1 MAVESRDRDSI
12 TGAYRL
18 PGLEAL
24 GRLPRDQMLGRLG
37 YAVKRPIFAL
47 PFYPVSL
54 SGPGPT
60 RLNFSP
66 ADAWPGNAEVG
77 GAIIAGRFSLA
88 GETLENPQP
97 LWRPREAGRMWHA
110 ALHGFAWLR
119 DLRAVGGDTGRRTA
133 RDLVVAWIDQNAKSW
148 DSLAW
153 SPPVTG
159 RRLSHW
165 LAHYEFFAASAA
177 VEVRHRVLYEIARQ
191 ARHLARV
198 LPAGLAGTEALAA
211 LKGLITAGACLP
223 GGEAWLDRG
232 LALLRRELPRQL
244 LADGGHVER
253 SPKRQFEVLR
263 DLIDLRATLHA
274 NEVAVPAYLQ
284 AAITQMAP
292 VLRMLQHGDG
302 GLALFNDSNEG
313 EGWQVDMALQRA
325 EARVRPL
332 MSAPQSGFQRL
343 QAGRTLV
350 LIDAGAP
357 PPAGMDQQAH
367 AGTLSIEVS
376 LGRERL
382 IVNCGAYPGDTEWC
396 QVQRSTAAHSTLVL
410 NDVNSSELARDGTL
424 RRRPQTVLC
433 RREEAEGNIWL
444 ETSHDGYR
452 RRFGQVHHRRLYLA
466 ASGEDLRGEDR
477 LVGRR
482 GGDFALRFH
491 LHPEVQASM
500 AQSGEAALLRLPRG
514 DGWRLRAQ
522 GARMHLEESAYLG
535 QTGQMRRSLQVVL
548 TGRVEA
554 PETTVKWALRHEAKS
569 GAKP

>member
-1 MAVESRDRDSI
+1 VTDS
-12 TGAYRL
+12 GLL
-18 PGLEAL
+18 PGFETL
-24 GRLPRDQMLGRLG
+24 GRLPRDQVLGRIG

-60 RLNFSP
+60 RLNFSLT
-66 ADAWPGNAEVG
+66 DAWPGNAELG
-77 GAIIAGRFSLA
+77 SAIIAGRFDFA
-88 GETLENPQP
+88 GEVLENPQP
-97 LWRPREAGRMWHA
+97 LWRPREASRTWRA

-119 DLRAVGGDTGRRTA
+119 DLRAVGGDAARRAA
-133 RDLVVAWIDQNAKSW
+133 RDLATAWIDHNAKSW

-153 SPPVTG
+153 SPAVIG
-159 RRLSHW
+159 RRISHW

-177 VEVRHRVLYEIARQ
+177 VEIRHRLLYETARQ

-211 LKGLITAGACLP
+211 LKGLIAAGACLP
-223 GGEAWLDRG
+223 GGAPWLERG
-232 LALLRRELPRQL
+232 LELLRRELPRQL

-253 SPKRQFEVLR
+253 SPRQQFEVLR

-274 NEVAVPAYLQ
+274 SEVPVPAYLQ

-302 GLALFNDSNEG
+302 GLALFNDSTEG
-313 EGWQVDMALQRA
+313 EGWQVDMVLQRA
-325 EARVRPL
+325 EPRVRPL

-357 PPAGMDQQAH
+357 PPPGMDLHAH
-367 AGTLSIEVS
+367 AGTLGIEVS
-376 LGRERL
+376 VGRERL
-382 IVNCGAYPGDTEWC
+382 IVNCGACPGEAAWR
-396 QVQRSTAAHSTLVL
+396 QAQRSTAAHSTLVID
-410 NDVNSSELARDGTL
+410 DVNSSELARDGTL

-433 RREEAEGNIWL
+433 RREEADGNIWL

-452 RRFGQVHHRRLYLA
+452 RRFGLIHCRRLYLA
-466 ASGEDLRGEDR
+466 AGGEDLRGEDR
-477 LVGRR
+477 LEGT
-482 GGDFALRFH
+482 GGSGFTLRFH
-491 LHPEVQASM
+491 LHPEVQANM
-500 AQSGEAALLRLPRG
+500 VQSGEAVLLRLPKG

-535 QTGQMRRSLQVVL
+535 QAGRMRRSLQVVL

-554 PETTVKWALRHEAKS
+554 PQTTVKWALRHEAKS

>member
-1 MAVESRDRDSI
+1 MAVGSREKDLV
-12 TGAYRL
+12 TGAGLL
-18 PGLEAL
+18 PGFEIL
-24 GRLPRDQMLGRLG
+24 GRLPRDQMLGRIG
-37 YAVKRPIFAL
+37 YAVKRSIFAL

-60 RLNFSP
+60 RLNFSLT
-66 ADAWPGNAEVG
+66 DAWPGNAELG
-77 GAIIAGRFSLA
+77 GAIIAGRYAFA
-88 GETLENPQP
+88 GQVLENPKP
-97 LWRPREAGRMWHA
+97 LWRPRDASRTWRA

-119 DLRAVGGDTGRRTA
+119 DLRAVGGDAARRA
-133 RDLVVAWIDQNAKSW
+133 AHDLVIGWIDHNAKTW

-153 SPPVTG
+153 SPAVIG

-165 LAHYEFFAASAA
+165 LTHYEFFAASAA
-177 VEVRHRVLYEIARQ
+177 VEDRNRLLYEIARQ

-198 LPAGLAGTEALAA
+198 LPAGLAGTESLAA

-223 GGEAWLDRG
+223 GGGSWLNRG
-232 LALLRRELPRQL
+232 LELLRRELPRQL

-253 SPKRQFEVLR
+253 SPRLQFEVLR

-274 NEVAVPAYLQ
+274 SEAPVPAYLQ

-313 EGWQVDMALQRA
+313 EGWQVDMVLQRA

-343 QAGRTLV
+343 QEGRTLV

-357 PPAGMDQQAH
+357 PPPGMDLHAH
-367 AGTLSIEVS
+367 AGTLGIEVS
-376 LGRERL
+376 VGRERL
-382 IVNCGAYPGDTEWC
+382 IVNCGAYPGDTDWR
-396 QVQRSTAAHSTLVL
+396 QAQRSTAAHSTLVID
-410 NDVNSSELARDGTL
+410 DVNSSELARDGSL

-433 RREEAEGNIWL
+433 RREEREGNIWL

-452 RRFGQVHHRRLYLA
+452 RRFDQMHIRRLYLA
-466 ASGEDLRGEDR
+466 SGGEDLRGEDR
-477 LVGRR
+477 LEGS
-482 GGDFALRFH
+482 GGNGFTLRFH
-491 LHPEVQASM
+491 LHPEVQANMS
-500 AQSGEAALLRLPRG
+500 QSGDAVLLRLPKG

-535 QTGQMRRSLQVVL
+535 QADQLQRSLQVVL
-548 TGRVEA
+548 TGRIKA
-554 PETTVKWALRHEAKS
+554 PQTTVKWALRHEAKS
-569 GAKP
+569 ARP